1 MQLAQE
7 TMKSI
12 NGMVINYEVHGMAM
26 EEMRARLVESERVR
40 WLLYEEVRRLAGE
53 KTRLNEIYANLR
65 LSYNDLVDSLQDLNA
80 DESIEANSMIQRLQ
94 ETVAKLEE
102 DKKTDAALYAI
113 AMRSINMM
121 HERIAK
127 LEHRCSGLKGSIT
140 KKKKIILQL
149 RQAIRVNGV

>member
-1 MQLAQE
+1 MPMQLALE
-7 TMKSI
+7 TSKAI
-12 NGMVINYEVHGMAM
+12 NGMLINYEVHDMAM
-26 EEMRARLVESERVR
+26 EEMRARLVESERMR

-53 KTRLNEIYANLR
+53 KTRLNETYANLR

-113 AMRSINMM
+113 ATRSINML
-121 HERIAK
+121 HNRISK
-127 LEHRCSGLKGSIT
+127 LEHQVSGFKGVIT
-140 KKKKIILQL
+140 KKRKLIMQL
-149 RQAIRVNGV
+149 RQASGV

>member
-12 NGMVINYEVHGMAM
+12 NGMVINYEVHDMAM
-26 EEMRARLVESERVR
+26 EEMRARLVESEKVR

-53 KTRLNEIYANLR
+53 KTRLNETYANLR

-80 DESIEANSMIQRLQ
+80 DESNEANSMIQRLQ
-94 ETVAKLEE
+94 ETIAKLEE

-113 AMRSINMM
+113 AMRSINML

-127 LEHRCSGLKGSIT
+127 LEHRCSGYKGAIT
-140 KKKKIILQL
+140 KIKKKL
-149 RQAIRVNGV
+149 RQASGV